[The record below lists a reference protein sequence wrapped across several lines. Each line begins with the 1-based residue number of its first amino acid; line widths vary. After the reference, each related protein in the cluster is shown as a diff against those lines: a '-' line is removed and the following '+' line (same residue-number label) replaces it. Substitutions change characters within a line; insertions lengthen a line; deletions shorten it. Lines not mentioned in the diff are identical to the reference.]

1 MTWKQEIFRA
11 LLLAFGAGQIIT
23 NVQYLIKK
31 NGISLARKQQQEL
44 PHNVTDKEMRIKVLC
59 MLFVG
64 IMFFVAPLIS
74 YVTRRYFDL
83 VMLSSL
89 IIFSMYG
96 IGEAVY
102 YRYWKTVGFAS
113 TTIVL
118 LGIYI
123 FT

>member
-11 LLLAFGAGQIIT
+11 LLLAFGVGQIIT

-31 NGISLARKQQQEL
+31 NGISLTRKQHQEL
-44 PHNVTDKEMRIKVLC
+44 PHNVTNKEMRIKATC
-59 MLFVG
+59 MLLVG
-64 IMFFVAPLIS
+64 IMFFVVALIS
-74 YVTRRYFDL
+74 YVTGSYFDL

-89 IIFSMYG
+89 IIFSIYG

-102 YRYWKTVGFAS
+102 YKYWKTIGFAT

-123 FT
+123 IT

>member
-31 NGISLARKQQQEL
+31 NGITLARKQHQEL
-44 PHNVTDKEMRIKVLC
+44 PHNATDKEMMIKVAC

-64 IMFFVAPLIS
+64 IMFFVVALIS

-102 YRYWKTVGFAS
+102 YRYWKTVGFAAV
-113 TTIVL
+113 TIVL

>member
-31 NGISLARKQQQEL
+31 NGISLARKQHQEL
-44 PHNVTDKEMRIKVLC
+44 PHNVTDKEMRIKATC
-59 MLFVG
+59 MLLVG
-64 IMFFVAPLIS
+64 IMFFVIALIS
-74 YVTRRYFDL
+74 YVTGSYFDL
-83 VMLSSL
+83 IMLSSL

-102 YRYWKTVGFAS
+102 YRYWKTVGFAV

-118 LGIYI
+118 LCIYI